1 MLVKSSHNDP
11 RGSLQYA
18 KYINENPLY
27 IHNHKWYFENTL
39 KNLNL
44 MSNDPFSDAVAAS
57 EKYIRYLEN
66 REKRIL
72 KAVGGKKNLELI
84 ARDMYVDNQN
94 VKEIIKLLDK
104 VFGMNQDVRT
114 SVGRYSGEKNPFLR
128 LVKNVDGSK
137 NLQKIELITTGTKQ
151 AHGRTINEYDFKA
164 SAALIENGG
173 EIELELRR
181 IVNNINDAIKEQGD
195 LQKMLQQFVDEG
207 VIREDFE
214 PGKVLDRYLNN
225 KALSE
230 NAMAEDLLKFI
241 VDKMGIYSYLKGKY
255 SESSK
260 FKFTDTIKEIFGENF
275 KPESGDTRTREER
288 AGTLK
293 KADIILKGG
302 KIDGKTVPE
311 ITISRKTV
319 SAKDFLKFQDS
330 PLKGPSGGI
339 YQALQKESE
348 SVANLYLYLTLNSSF
363 WSGLESSNIY
373 LKFFNKIMS
382 YVFISG
388 NTEDKSYQK
397 AVYLIITTGHGDN
410 IETSFVPISSI
421 IKSIIYNDEAEIK
434 ITATKK
440 NAESD
445 ISLNGP
451 LWKAKLAT
459 AGRRTNKKGRGLR
472 YKVLSQDRNV
482 LQQAEELAGPLLTRN
497 RRIGINYNFLEDAIK
512 SYGIITRRN
521 NG

>member
-18 KYINENPLY
+18 EYINKNPLY

-39 KNLNL
+39 RNLNL
-44 MSNDPFSDAVAAS
+44 MDSDPFNEAITAS
-57 EKYIRYLEN
+57 TKYIKYLEN

-72 KAVGGKKNLELI
+72 KAIGGKDKLEI
-84 ARDMYVDNQN
+84 VARDMYVDNEN

-104 VFGMNQDVRT
+104 AFGMNQDVRT
-114 SVGRYSGEKNPFLR
+114 SVGRISGEENPFLKI
-128 LVKNVDGSK
+128 VKDSAINSEK
-137 NLQKIELITTGTKQ
+137 MKKIELITTGTRK
-151 AHGRTINEYDFKA
+151 AHGRTINVYDYKA
-164 SAALIENGG
+164 SAELIKEDG
-173 EIELELRR
+173 ILVQELRR
-181 IVNNINDAIKEQGD
+181 IVNNINEALNI
-195 LQKMLQQFVDEG
+195 QKDFQTSLKKFVDNET
-207 VIREDFE
+207 ISEDFE
-214 PGKVLDRYLNN
+214 LDGVLTNYFNTFE
-225 KALSE
+225 KAKGPE
-230 NAMAEDLLKFI
+230 IEYLLKFI
-241 VDKMGIYSYLKGKY
+241 VDKMGTYSYLKGRY
-255 SESSK
+255 TENAK
-260 FKFTDTIKEIFGENF
+260 FAFTDAIKNIFGENF
-275 KPESGDTRTREER
+275 RPESGDKRTREER

-302 KIDGKTVPE
+302 VIDGKKIPE
-311 ITISRKTV
+311 ITISRKAV
-319 SAKDFLKFQDS
+319 SAKDYLKFQDS
-330 PLKGPSGGI
+330 PLKGVQGGI
-339 YQALQKESE
+339 YQALKKESD

-363 WSGLESSNIY
+363 WSNTNANMY

-388 NTEDKSYQK
+388 NTIDQSYQK

-440 NAESD
+440 NPDTD
-445 ISLNGP
+445 ISLSGP
-451 LWKAKLAT
+451 LWRAKLAT
-459 AGRRTNKKGRGLR
+459 VGRRTNKKGRGLR
-472 YKVLSQDRNV
+472 YKILSQDRNV
-482 LQQAEELAGPLLTRN
+482 LDQAEQTAGPLLTRN

-512 SYGIITRRN
+512 SYGIITRSN